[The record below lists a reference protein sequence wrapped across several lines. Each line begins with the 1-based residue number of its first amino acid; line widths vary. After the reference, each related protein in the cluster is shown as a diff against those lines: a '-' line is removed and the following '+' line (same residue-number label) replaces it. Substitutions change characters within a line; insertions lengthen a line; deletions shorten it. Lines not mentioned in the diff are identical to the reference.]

1 MSAPARDAR
10 GQSISVF
17 VLLVMGALVLVA
29 GLVVDGGQKVG
40 AATLAES
47 AAAAASRSAGN
58 AAATQRLG
66 GADATGAAVFAAK
79 ASLRGQPGVL
89 GEVTVV
95 DGVVTVRTTSTA
107 PTVFLSVVGID
118 SVTGTGTAQAD
129 IVATGQT
136 R

>member
-1 MSAPARDAR
+1 MARAERRMEITDGA
-10 GQSISVF
+10 
-17 VLLVMGALVLVA
+17 VL
-29 GLVVDGGQKVG
+29 
-40 AATLAES
+40 
-47 AAAAASRSAGN
+47 
-58 AAATQRLG
+58 
-66 GADATGAAVFAAK
+66 AAK
-79 ASLRGQPGVL
+79 ASLRRQPGVQ

-118 SVTGTGTAQAD
+118 SVTGTGTAKAD